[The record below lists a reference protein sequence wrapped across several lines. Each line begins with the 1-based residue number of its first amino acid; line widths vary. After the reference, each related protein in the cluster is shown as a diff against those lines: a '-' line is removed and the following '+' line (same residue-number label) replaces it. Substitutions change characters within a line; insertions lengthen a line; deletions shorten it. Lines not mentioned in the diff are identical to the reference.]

1 MTGRPIARVGH
12 ALRWRLAALRE
23 KAAKRTSNFLPIVRE
38 LSATTQQGTLRA
50 AADLIEAWRKHGIDP
65 SNFAAML
72 LWDVPRSRWPDFV
85 IGTELNRFLDATLDP
100 EDRRLSRDKA
110 AIAARDAA
118 LGLAWLPTLAV
129 ANRREGAEIDGAVA
143 IDDPAELWPTVRAL
157 GHDRDLVLKPS
168 CGRQGAGFFHV
179 STDGRARDGAGLD
192 ITPAALEK
200 AVFSYKHSLGDYG
213 YLLQEALV
221 PHSEMVA
228 LTGVEELSTVRVV
241 TALSNGVVDFI
252 EIFLKIPAPG
262 CLTDNFRYGSLG
274 TMLASVDPTSG
285 DLTALVGLLRAENR
299 YVLERC
305 AAHPATGRRIE
316 GRTIPQ
322 WQDAIEISR
331 RAALAHPRTATLGWD
346 LALTPRGWIVLDFN
360 PIWGPTGGEA
370 CTREGIRPILARLYP
385 EAWR

>member
-1 MTGRPIARVGH
+1 MNIRPAARVGH

-23 KAAKRTSNFLPIVRE
+23 KAAKRTSHFLPILRE
-38 LSATTQQGTLRA
+38 LSMTTQRPMTGC
-50 AADLIEAWRKHGIDP
+50 AADLLAAWRKHGIDP

-85 IGTELNRFLDATLDP
+85 IGDELNHFLEATLDP

-118 LGLAWLPTLAV
+118 LGLPWLPTLAV
-129 ANRREGAEIDGAVA
+129 VNRREGTRIDAAREVN
-143 IDDPAELWPTVRAL
+143 DPAQLWPTLRAL

-179 STDGRARDGAGLD
+179 ATAGRARDGAGLD
-192 ITPAALEK
+192 ITPAALET
-200 AVFSYKHSLGDYG
+200 AVFSYTHRLGAYG
-213 YLLQEALV
+213 YLVQEALA

-241 TALSNGVVDFI
+241 TALRNGAVDFV

-274 TMLASVDPTSG
+274 TMLAGVDPSSG
-285 DLTALVGLLRAENR
+285 ALTALVGLLRPENR

-316 GRTIPQ
+316 GSTIPQ
-322 WQDAIEISR
+322 WQNAVDIAR

-346 LALTPRGWIVLDFN
+346 LALTPRGWFLLDFN

-370 CTREGIRPILARLYP
+370 CTREGIRPMLARLYP
-385 EAWR
+385 EIWR